1 MSALFTQ
8 QLLLSL
14 TSAASS
20 KQTKHNIPSHLLAT
34 EVWKYYCWPIFLIK
48 YHQKWNWQHLP
59 PVCRQFN
66 HPKQWP
72 DVELPHVAHHHPDVG
87 PDDVPEGRGVI
98 GDPQQCYNGILTSN
112 VDTGRWFSCQIRV
125 KLKVRGIICTRG
137 SMLYKQTGT
146 EVLSFIFVRF
156 QVSDLVI

>member
-1 MSALFTQ
+1 M
-8 QLLLSL
+8 
-14 TSAASS
+14 
-20 KQTKHNIPSHLLAT
+20 
-34 EVWKYYCWPIFLIK
+34 
-48 YHQKWNWQHLP
+48 P

-112 VDTGRWFSCQIRV
+112 VDTGR
-125 KLKVRGIICTRG
+125 
-137 SMLYKQTGT
+137 
-146 EVLSFIFVRF
+146 
-156 QVSDLVI
+156 